1 MIASTM
7 MRTSVMLLLL
17 NMVSFLVG
25 RSPAN
30 FPIAYVYINLVGV
43 VLLFMFGLYY
53 RVVPAARQSTVAKTQ
68 GWLHIAGAVLLL
80 VGAAL
85 LNPLDESTVIVSFI
99 GWLVAIV
106 AVALFAIIVFRTSR
120 D

>member
-25 RSPAN
+25 GAPAN

-53 RVVPAARQSTVAKTQ
+53 RVVPAAGQSTVAKTQ

-80 VGAAL
+80 VGIAL
-85 LNPLDESTVIVSFI
+85 LNPLDASTVIVSFI